1 MNTFII
7 PDKFAVLEIDGKP
20 FPRLN
25 IIIGSVMCLS
35 FSSQD
40 DGQ

>member
-7 PDKFAVLEIDGKP
+7 PDKFAVLEIDVRP
-20 FPRLN
+20 FSYSN
-25 IIIGSVMCLS
+25 IIVGSVMCLS